1 MKKFFDELYRG
12 RILGWDGNI
21 SFNDSIQKKIN
32 SENEYFSTI
41 LSVEDFK
48 RFKALASLHGN
59 NHAARNRKIC
69 VNAFKLGVTLMYA
82 VLTENNG
89 DSFDDEGAEQ

>member
-12 RILGWDGNI
+12 RIYGWDGNI
-21 SFNDSIQKKIN
+21 NFHDAIQKKIK

-41 LSVEDFK
+41 LSAEDFK
-48 RFKALASLHGN
+48 RFNALSSLHSN

-69 VNAFKLGVTLMYA
+69 VNAFKLGVSLMYA
-82 VLTENNG
+82 VLTENND
-89 DSFDDEGAEQ
+89 DSFDDEGAEK